1 MRRSI
6 QRTIERQ
13 KNKSRRVFGKPET
26 FSVQIPDEAGKGGV
40 MKRILTAAQMR
51 QADHNT
57 IETMGIPSLVL
68 MERAALSC
76 VEELE
81 NGRWNLKKVL
91 AVCGPGNNGG
101 DGAAIARILKTK
113 GVDAQLFCLGNPEK
127 YSEGMKAQKKIAEN
141 YGVREVKNPDFREYT
156 VIIDAIF
163 GIGVSRPLAGE
174 YRKAVE
180 EIYASGIPVLA
191 VDIPSGIHTDTG
203 EVLDAAVKART
214 TVTFACAKPGL
225 LLDPGK
231 RYAGDV
237 RIRDIG
243 IGFAAGEEETPWYG
257 SVEKEDLD
265 RFLARTPMG
274 NKGTFG
280 KVLVIAGSD
289 VMCGAAILCARAVL
303 ASGAGMVKVVTEI
316 RNRTPL
322 FCALPEAMADFWTEG
337 EPIPEETLLQD
348 LAWADAV
355 VAGPGLSKSRTAKE
369 LLTFAAKHTE
379 VPLVLDADALNL
391 IAEDPAILSGC
402 KAEKILTPHVGEL
415 ARLLHTTIAK
425 CQRDP
430 AGSAKK
436 AAEEYR
442 ACCVR
447 KDSVTVTA
455 EEGREQYY
463 INTSGS
469 SALATAGSGD
479 VLAGIT
485 GAFAAKR
492 QCGKEREISLAK
504 TAALAVY
511 AHGKAG
517 EAAEKRSSA
526 SYVTAS
532 EIIKGLQTI

>member
-1 MRRSI
+1 
-6 QRTIERQ
+6 
-13 KNKSRRVFGKPET
+13 
-26 FSVQIPDEAGKGGV
+26 
-40 MKRILTAAQMR
+40 MKRILTAAQMK
-51 QADHNT
+51 QADRNT
-57 IETMGIPSLVL
+57 IETMGVPSLVL

-76 VEELE
+76 VEELQ
-81 NGRWNLKKVL
+81 NGTWDTGKVL

-113 GVDAQLFCLGNPEK
+113 GVDAELFCLGNPEK
-127 YSEGMKAQKKIAEN
+127 YSEGMRAQKKIAEN

-174 YRKAVE
+174 YRRAVE
-180 EIYASGIPVLA
+180 AICASGVPVLA

-203 EVLDAAVKART
+203 EVLDAAVKARA

-225 LLDPGK
+225 LFDPGK
-231 RYAGDV
+231 RYAGEV
-237 RIRDIG
+237 LVRDIG
-243 IGFAAGEEETPWYG
+243 IGFDAGEEETPWYG

-265 RFLARTPMG
+265 RFLTRTPMG

-280 KVLVIAGSD
+280 KVLVLAGSGA
-289 VMCGAAILCARAVL
+289 MCGAAVLCARAVL
-303 ASGAGMVKVVTEI
+303 ASGAGMVKVVTEE

-322 FCALPEAMADFWTEG
+322 FCALPEAMADFWKEDETL
-337 EPIPEETLLQD
+337 PEEALLQD

-369 LLTFAAKHTE
+369 LLVFTVQHTE

-391 IAEDPAILSGC
+391 IAEDAEILSGC
-402 KAEKILTPHVGEL
+402 RAEKILTPHVGEL
-415 ARLLHTTIAK
+415 ARLLHMTIAE

-430 AGSAKK
+430 AGSAGR
-436 AAEEYR
+436 AAEKYQ

-492 QCGKEREISLAK
+492 QCEKNEKKISLAK
-504 TAALAVY
+504 TAALAAY

-517 EAAEKRSSA
+517 EAAEEKSSA

-532 EIIKGLQTI
+532 EIIRGLQSI